1 MTDVILQ
8 IGASK
13 LAISVGLAGV
23 AWIATRRSGS
33 PSLAHG
39 LWLLP
44 LAVLLVPPFVSVPVW
59 SAGVDPVVPLAPVAI
74 RVPHAEPT
82 PSAWAILL
90 SWLGSHGK
98 ETLVWFWLLGT
109 ASVLAWT
116 LVRTL
121 RFHRSLAGAS
131 ETAPP
136 EAHRLAREVARG
148 LGLGAVPAVYATRA
162 QLSPMVWWAG
172 GRVRVLLPSEL
183 LADMDRSEL
192 RCILAHELAHVR
204 RRDHV
209 VRWLEWLACAAFWWN
224 PVAWWARRRL
234 RASEELCCDAL
245 AVAATSAE
253 PRTYAGALLR
263 VIDFMSTART
273 PGPLTFAS
281 TIDRCGRPS
290 RLERRFRVIMT
301 NRTPTQTPRW
311 LRAALRCGTVCLL
324 AGGLIYCTDQS
335 DLTSVDPARVPAV
348 SESTVLDDDAPTL
361 DGEILYFDG
370 DGVLLRRV
378 PAADR
383 PLEAMRMLGDRI
395 EALATEH
402 ALPANL
408 AQTLR
413 TVGEAALYDQ
423 TPADLFLAVTTDD
436 GTGDQKVVE
445 LDLAGLRSSTLEAGL
460 SPQAAGVKAEL
471 ARHLRVRPLTVNRFL
486 GGLRVECTAVA
497 GEIVR
502 SSEGE
507 HVASTMTCEE
517 AETVGRAPLLDA
529 IGGRRG
535 HVVLPL
541 PGNSQGTLRSKSKR

>member
-1 MTDVILQ
+1 MTDLILQ

-13 LAISVGLAGV
+13 LAISIGLAGV
-23 AWIATRRSGS
+23 AWIAARRPGS

-44 LAVLLVPPFVSVPVW
+44 LAVLLVPPFVSIPVW

-74 RVPHAEPT
+74 SVPHAEPT
-82 PSAWAILL
+82 PSAWAILFG
-90 SWLGSHGK
+90 WLGSHGK
-98 ETLVWFWLLGT
+98 ETLVWLWLLGT

-121 RFHRSLAGAS
+121 RFHRSLARVS
-131 ETAPP
+131 ETAPR
-136 EAHRLAREVARG
+136 AVQRLAREIARG

-172 GRVRVLLPSEL
+172 GRVRVFLPSEL
-183 LADMDRSEL
+183 LGDMDVSEL

-245 AVAATSAE
+245 AVAATGTE

-281 TIDRCGRPS
+281 TIDRCGRAS

-301 NRTPTQTPRW
+301 NRTPTHTPRR
-311 LRAALRCGTVCLL
+311 LRVALRCGAVCLL
-324 AGGLIYCTDQS
+324 AGGLIYCTDQP
-335 DLTSVDPARVPAV
+335 DLTSVDPARVPA
-348 SESTVLDDDAPTL
+348 SSSLDDGQGDPPANAP
-361 DGEILYFDG
+361 
-370 DGVLLRRV
+370 LR
-378 PAADR
+378 PQQ
-383 PLEAMRMLGDRI
+383 MMHTIGDRI

-402 ALPANL
+402 ALPAHL
-408 AQTLR
+408 ARTLR
-413 TVGEAALYDQ
+413 TVGESALSGESVRLRGDDGRVQ
-423 TPADLFLAVTTDD
+423 GLRGGTPDMFLAVTPED
-436 GTGDQKVVE
+436 GTGDPKVVV
-445 LDLAGLRSSTLEAGL
+445 LNLAGLRSALSEGPQSPEAIH
-460 SPQAAGVKAEL
+460 AEL
-471 ARHLRVRPLTVNRFL
+471 ARHIRVGQNSNLRFL
-486 GGLRVECTAVA
+486 RGMQLECAADEGVDPSASAVLSGRMTCNTTKASTGNFRVKGLRRT
-497 GEIVR
+497 G
-502 SSEGE
+502 
-507 HVASTMTCEE
+507 
-517 AETVGRAPLLDA
+517 
-529 IGGRRG
+529 
-535 HVVLPL
+535 
-541 PGNSQGTLRSKSKR
+541 

>member
-13 LAISVGLAGV
+13 LAISIGLAGV
-23 AWIATRRSGS
+23 AWSVARRPGS

-44 LAVLLVPPFVSVPVW
+44 LAVLLVPPFVSIPVW
-59 SAGVDPVVPLAPVAI
+59 SVGVDPVVPPAPVAI
-74 RVPHAEPT
+74 SLPLIEPT
-82 PSAWAILL
+82 PSAWAVLL
-90 SWLGSHGK
+90 GWLGNHGK
-98 ETLVWFWLLGT
+98 EGLVWLWLVGT

-121 RFHRSLAGAS
+121 RFHRSLARAS

-136 EAHRLAREVARG
+136 EVQSLAGEIARG
-148 LGLGAVPAVYATRA
+148 LGLGLRAVPTVHATRA

-172 GRVRVLLPSEL
+172 GKVRVLLPSEL
-183 LADMDRSEL
+183 LADMDVSEL
-192 RCILAHELAHVR
+192 RCILAHELAHIR

-234 RASEELCCDAL
+234 RASEEVCCDAL
-245 AVAATSAE
+245 AVETINAE
-253 PRTYAGALLR
+253 PRTYARALLR

-301 NRTPTQTPRW
+301 NRTPTHSPLW
-311 LRAALRCGTVCLL
+311 LRAALRCGAVCLL

-348 SESTVLDDDAPTL
+348 SESTVLNDDSPSV
-361 DGEILYFDG
+361 DGEWPLFFEG
-370 DGVLLRRV
+370 DAG
-378 PAADR
+378 ADR
-383 PLEAMRMLGDRI
+383 WLQVMRTMTVMRTMI
-395 EALATEH
+395 EAVATEH
-402 ALPANL
+402 ALPSELTEA
-408 AQTLR
+408 LR
-413 TVGEAALYDQ
+413 DAGEAALSDR
-423 TPADLFLAVTTDD
+423 TPADLFLAVTADD
-436 GTGDQKVVE
+436 GAGDQKVVE
-445 LDLAGLRSSTLEAGL
+445 LDLAGLRSTTLEAGL
-460 SPQAAGVKAEL
+460 STQAAAVKAEL
-471 ARHLRVRPLTVNRFL
+471 ARHLRVRSLTTNRFL
-486 GGLRVECTAVA
+486 GGMRLKCTGAK
-497 GEIVR
+497 GEPVS

-507 HVASTMTCEE
+507 RVATTMTCED
-517 AETVGRAPLLDA
+517 AET
-529 IGGRRG
+529 
-535 HVVLPL
+535 
-541 PGNSQGTLRSKSKR
+541 SQGKLYIKSKR